1 METLDTIRKL
11 LRLATNN
18 PSEEEAKAAA
28 LKAARLIVDNEVPIG
43 EAEITV
49 RKESPLT
56 PEEQGEFKD
65 VMTALSKQDSGED
78 FTPVFVYPTTEIDDE
93 FMKKRILD
101 AWRKIRRE
109 RKILDGEIRRYE
121 SETRRKYTGTGHY

>member
-18 PSEEEAKAAA
+18 PSREEASAAA
-28 LKAARLIVDNEVPIG
+28 LKAAQLIIENEVPIG
-43 EAEITV
+43 DAEIKV
-49 RKESPLT
+49 RADSPLT
-56 PEEQGEFKD
+56 QEEQAEFKD
-65 VMTALSKQDSGED
+65 VMNALSRRENPDEFK
-78 FTPVFVYPTTEIDDE
+78 PAFVYPTTEIDDE

-101 AWRKIRRE
+101 AWRQIRRE